1 MAKRVLLLKIV
12 VGGMHSE
19 YIKYRVKKKKKENSK
34 DFPLNC
40 IQKLLKTNGE
50 ITFLYD
56 LIFFI

>member
-1 MAKRVLLLKIV
+1 MNTLNIDK
-12 VGGMHSE
+12 E
-19 YIKYRVKKKKKENSK
+19 KKKENIK